1 MNFNLC
7 KEYRFAKAKLTSSK
21 SGKVYNFRL
30 DKYDRFY
37 SYIKPHIV
45 AGKVEG
51 QTPLM
56 VNTIEIPNADSAFL
70 NDGPF
75 LLEAIILASDANG
88 VYMAF
93 DLSIKNIR
101 INQVDV
107 SRMTYQDDCLILS
120 LYEMV
125 ILYQTEISIK
135 ECVD

>member
-21 SGKVYNFRL
+21 SGKVYEFRL

-37 SYIKPHIV
+37 TYIKPHIV

-51 QTPLM
+51 QTKLM
-56 VNTIEIPNADSAFL
+56 VDTIEIPNADSAFL

-75 LLEAIILASDANG
+75 LLEAIILANDGSG
-88 VYMAF
+88 LYMAF
-93 DLSIKNIR
+93 ELSIKNIR

-107 SRMTYQDDCLILS
+107 SRMTCQDGCLILS

-125 ILYQTEISIK
+125 IPYQTEISIK